1 MLSFGLLALL
11 LLAGADTPAPSPTAT
26 PVSSK
31 PRSLADVVRENRAR
45 GEKKSGTF
53 SIAGGGDVAPGSENS
68 PPAAVPG
75 GRRPAARRAPAPG
88 GGDEAYWR
96 GRAQLLREEV
106 ESAQRTEAEEA
117 ARLREVLTRPY
128 NSEEM
133 VKFAEEIRRRQG
145 VCRLRVES
153 ARRQL
158 DALPEEARR
167 AGANPGWLR

>member
-1 MLSFGLLALL
+1 MLSFALLAFL
-11 LLAGADTPAPSPTAT
+11 LLAGADAPSPTAT

-53 SIAGGGDVAPGSENS
+53 SIAGGGDVAPASENS
-68 PPAAVPG
+68 LPAAVPG
-75 GRRPAARRAPAPG
+75 GRRPAARPAPAPG

-96 GRAQLLREEV
+96 GRAQRLREEV

-117 ARLREVLTRPY
+117 ARLREVLTKPR

-133 VKFAEEIRRRQG
+133 LQFAEEIRRRQG

-158 DALPEEARR
+158 DALPEEARK

>member
-1 MLSFGLLALL
+1 MLRFGLLALL
-11 LLAGADTPAPSPTAT
+11 LLAGADAPSPTAT

-53 SIAGGGDVAPGSENS
+53 SIAGGGDVAPASQNS
-68 PPAAVPG
+68 ITATANG
-75 GRRPAARRAPAPG
+75 GQRPAARPVPAPG

-96 GRAQLLREEV
+96 GRAQRLREEV

-117 ARLREVLTRPY
+117 ARLREVRTKPR
-128 NSEEM
+128 NSEDM
-133 VKFAEEIRRRQG
+133 LKFAEEIRRRQG